1 MLHRSF
7 KPAKCKTALKLAVSR
22 IKLLKNKKDA
32 QVKQI
37 KRELAQLLESGQYRT
52 ARIRVEHVVREE
64 KLRAAYELIE
74 IYCELVAAR
83 LPMVESQKNCP
94 IDLKEAVSSVIFA
107 SPRCADV
114 PELMDI
120 RKHFTAKYGKE
131 FVSAAVELR
140 PDSGVSR
147 MLIEKLS
154 TKSPDG
160 PTKMKILAAIAEEHN
175 VKWDPEAFEEKPPE
189 DLLHGPNTFGMA
201 SMDSAPPPPAHDVR
215 GPPNVQVPPNS
226 MASKAHVEPPSGP
239 PPPDQPPIAQ
249 VPRRNYE
256 YHDGPMNSNEQNAR
270 SSPHLEDSASTN
282 VSANKATTSAKFHP
296 ETTSSETRSS
306 RTEMHV
312 FPGDESSSGRQNWN
326 MQFKDAASAAQ
337 AAAESAELAGM
348 AARAAAE
355 LSRQYSSEMHNKSN
369 QSASVPTNS
378 SSMNNDHLGNSLQTA
393 DRYPQK
399 KSPERHDIL
408 DKASMKR
415 QSGNSEDMHASEMQT
430 AIKPENIPYFG
441 DIRSEK
447 KSSRTS
453 SPSNSSVGSDHLEDV
468 LKEDDHINYFADL
481 GTGKQSIRSSSPS
494 HSGHFSNNHENFA
507 SVSGEGSFVSDVNIH
522 QSTIGMNSEGN
533 APLVFDDSGSDD
545 DNYKG
550 QESSLFFSSP
560 ARNSFPSA
568 TSLDPWSFEQKRDEV
583 PFKSVSPLRSSSGQ
597 HSLPIFSE
605 GLTGSTVPSE
615 PNDFVPVT
623 FDASD
628 GPSSDSEE
636 ELDTSKLVLS
646 KDSKFSHEKI
656 VQSINSGKSQSAS
669 HRSLASSSSDEVHP
683 ERTQGIEYSV
693 LSDKRFDD
701 DELPGSEPSPRLKK
715 SGLDTSAKDD
725 LPQTVK
731 DGEECSCASD
741 TDNELLAFG
750 VLKGGLRNKGY
761 RHPPYNRNPSGN
773 AFLGKQITQDTPT
786 VRTSDVSHTSI
797 EEPYSRKGSTKLSKE
812 QSAKTPATHV
822 TPDDDSS
829 EDELS
834 HETLSSSRQDLYNQK
849 LVNRVVHDDS
859 SEDELS
865 HETLSNSRRDPSH
878 HKLESQ
884 GKTSSTSAFFF
895 NSEDSEAEEDV
906 PRKISTTIARPSSK
920 FSRRTQP
927 SSSNSVRSSSIR
939 TTVVP
944 DAPRTSDYG
953 KSSSRSSNDA
963 ETLPEPSRSQDWQ
976 RPIEQ
981 TSSYSIPEPK
991 KTGTSVNGNSSSRS
1005 SYATETLPSASSQTK
1020 RSDRSASQEWRRP
1033 VEQAAPKPIPES
1045 KRSSRVETSNLFP
1058 REKSSNTPMTV
1069 RSERTGATE
1078 TSKSLGSKSFGR
1090 EQSSNP
1096 PKIERS
1102 ESSESSKSSGFKSFA
1117 RDQSSNLP
1125 AKVVRSQRSDPS
1137 KFSPPKSFT
1146 RDQTSNPPPKIV
1158 RSESAE
1164 TPKSSS
1170 SVGKASHVH
1179 PKLPD
1184 SDDLFAKFT
1193 ALKQNRQ

>member
-1 MLHRSF
+1 
-7 KPAKCKTALKLAVSR
+7 
-22 IKLLKNKKDA
+22 
-32 QVKQI
+32 
-37 KRELAQLLESGQYRT
+37 
-52 ARIRVEHVVREE
+52 
-64 KLRAAYELIE
+64 
-74 IYCELVAAR
+74 
-83 LPMVESQKNCP
+83 
-94 IDLKEAVSSVIFA
+94 
-107 SPRCADV
+107 
-114 PELMDI
+114 
-120 RKHFTAKYGKE
+120 
-131 FVSAAVELR
+131 
-140 PDSGVSR
+140 
-147 MLIEKLS
+147 
-154 TKSPDG
+154 
-160 PTKMKILAAIAEEHN
+160 
-175 VKWDPEAFEEKPPE
+175 
-189 DLLHGPNTFGMA
+189 
-201 SMDSAPPPPAHDVR
+201 
-215 GPPNVQVPPNS
+215 
-226 MASKAHVEPPSGP
+226 
-239 PPPDQPPIAQ
+239 
-249 VPRRNYE
+249 
-256 YHDGPMNSNEQNAR
+256 MNS
-270 SSPHLEDSASTN
+270 
-282 VSANKATTSAKFHP
+282 
-296 ETTSSETRSS
+296 
-306 RTEMHV
+306 
-312 FPGDESSSGRQNWN
+312 G
-326 MQFKDAASAAQ
+326 
-337 AAAESAELAGM
+337 
-348 AARAAAE
+348 
-355 LSRQYSSEMHNKSN
+355 
-369 QSASVPTNS
+369 
-378 SSMNNDHLGNSLQTA
+378 
-393 DRYPQK
+393 
-399 KSPERHDIL
+399 
-408 DKASMKR
+408 
-415 QSGNSEDMHASEMQT
+415 
-430 AIKPENIPYFG
+430 
-441 DIRSEK
+441 
-447 KSSRTS
+447 
-453 SPSNSSVGSDHLEDV
+453 
-468 LKEDDHINYFADL
+468 
-481 GTGKQSIRSSSPS
+481 
-494 HSGHFSNNHENFA
+494 
-507 SVSGEGSFVSDVNIH
+507 
-522 QSTIGMNSEGN
+522 GN
-533 APLVFDDSGSDD
+533 APLVFDDS
-545 DNYKG
+545 
-550 QESSLFFSSP
+550 
-560 ARNSFPSA
+560 A
-568 TSLDPWSFEQKRDEV
+568 SLDPWSFEQKRDEV
-583 PFKSVSPLRSSSGQ
+583 PFKSVSPLRSSSVQ

-636 ELDTSKLVLS
+636 ELDTSMLVLS
-646 KDSKFSHEKI
+646 KDSKFSHEKT

-683 ERTQGIEYSV
+683 ERTPGIEYSV
-693 LSDKRFDD
+693 FSDKRFDD

-731 DGEECSCASD
+731 DSEECSCVSD

-797 EEPYSRKGSTKLSKE
+797 EEPYSRKGSTKLNKE
-812 QSAKTPATHV
+812 QSTKTPVTHV
-822 TPDDDSS
+822 TADDDSS

-849 LVNRVVHDDS
+849 SVSRVVHDDS

-865 HETLSNSRRDPSH
+865 HETLSNSRQDLSH
-878 HKLESQ
+878 HKSVSQ

-906 PRKISTTIARPSSK
+906 PIKISTTIARPSSK

-953 KSSSRSSNDA
+953 KSSSRSSKDA

-981 TSSYSIPEPK
+981 TSSYSIPESK

-1005 SYATETLPSASSQTK
+1005 SYSTETPPSASSQTK
-1020 RSDRSASQEWRRP
+1020 RSERLASQEWRRP

-1045 KRSSRVETSNLFP
+1045 KRSSRVEISNSFA
-1058 REKSSNTPMTV
+1058 REESSNTTMT
-1069 RSERTGATE
+1069 
-1078 TSKSLGSKSFGR
+1078 
-1090 EQSSNP
+1090 
-1096 PKIERS
+1096 IERS

-1179 PKLPD
+1179 LKLPD

-1193 ALKQNRQ
+1193 ALRQNRQ

>member
-189 DLLHGPNTFGMA
+189 DLLNGPNTFGMA
-201 SMDSAPPPPAHDVR
+201 SLDSAPPPPTHDVR
-215 GPPNVQVPPNS
+215 GPPIVQVPPNS

-239 PPPDQPPIAQ
+239 PPPDQPPNAQ

-270 SSPHLEDSASTN
+270 SSPRLEDSASTN
-282 VSANKATTSAKFHP
+282 VSANKATTSGKFHP
-296 ETTSSETRSS
+296 ETTSSETRSD
-306 RTEMHV
+306 RMEIHA
-312 FPGDESSSGRQNWN
+312 FPGDQNSSGRQNWN

-355 LSRQYSSEMHNKSN
+355 LSRQYSSEMRNKSN
-369 QSASVPTNS
+369 QSASVPTNT
-378 SSMNNDHLGNSLQTA
+378 SSMNNDHLMNSLQTA
-393 DRYPQK
+393 DLYPQK
-399 KSPERHDIL
+399 KSPERQRHDIL
-408 DKASMKR
+408 DKVSMKR
-415 QSGNSEDMHASEMQT
+415 QSGNSEDMHASEMQA

-447 KSSRTS
+447 KFSRTS
-453 SPSNSSVGSDHLEDV
+453 SPSNSSAGSDHQEDV

-494 HSGHFSNNHENFA
+494 HSGNFSNNHENFA

-568 TSLDPWSFEQKRDEV
+568 SLDPWSFEQKRDEV
-583 PFKSVSPLRSSSGQ
+583 PFKSVSPLRSSSVQ

-636 ELDTSKLVLS
+636 ELDTSMLVLS
-646 KDSKFSHEKI
+646 KDSKFSHEKT

-683 ERTQGIEYSV
+683 ERSQGIEYSV
-693 LSDKRFDD
+693 FSVKRFDD
-701 DELPGSEPSPRLKK
+701 DELPSSEPSPMLNK

-731 DGEECSCASD
+731 DSEECSCVSD
-741 TDNELLAFG
+741 TDNELAFG

-797 EEPYSRKGSTKLSKE
+797 EEPYSRKGSTKLNKE
-812 QSAKTPATHV
+812 QSTKTPVTYV

-849 LVNRVVHDDS
+849 SVSRVVHDDS

-865 HETLSNSRRDPSH
+865 HETLSSSRQDLSH
-878 HKLESQ
+878 HKSVSQ

-906 PRKISTTIARPSSK
+906 PRKISPTIARPSSK

-976 RPIEQ
+976 RSIEQ
-981 TSSYSIPEPK
+981 TSSYSIPESK
-991 KTGTSVNGNSSSRS
+991 NTGTSVNGNSSSRS

-1020 RSDRSASQEWRRP
+1020 RSERLASQEWRRP

-1045 KRSSRVETSNLFP
+1045 KRSSRVETSKSFA
-1058 REKSSNTPMTV
+1058 REESSNTPMIV
-1069 RSERTGATE
+1069 RSERTEATE
-1078 TSKSLGSKSFGR
+1078 TSKSSGLKSFGR

-1125 AKVVRSQRSDPS
+1125 AKVVRSQRTEPS

-1146 RDQTSNPPPKIV
+1146 GDQTSNPPPKIV
-1158 RSESAE
+1158 RSQSTE

>member
-37 KRELAQLLESGQYRT
+37 KRELAQLMESGQYRT

-64 KLRAAYELIE
+64 KLRAAYELVE
-74 IYCELVAAR
+74 IYCELIAAR
-83 LPMVESQKNCP
+83 LPMVEAQKNCP

-107 SPRCADV
+107 SPRCSDV

-175 VKWDPEAFEEKPPE
+175 VKWDPEAYEEKPPE
-189 DLLHGPNTFGMA
+189 DLLNGPNTFGMP
-201 SMDSAPPPPAHDVR
+201 SLDSAPPPPTHDVR
-215 GPPNVQVPPNS
+215 VPPNVQVPNS
-226 MASKAHVEPPSGP
+226 MASKAHVEPPPGP
-239 PPPDQPPIAQ
+239 PPPDQAPNAQ

-256 YHDGPMNSNEQNAR
+256 YHNRPMNSHELNAR
-270 SSPHLEDSASTN
+270 SSPRSDDSASTN
-282 VSANKATTSAKFHP
+282 VSANNATTSANFHP
-296 ETTSSETRSS
+296 ETTSSGIRSDQM
-306 RTEMHV
+306 EMHA
-312 FPGDESSSGRQNWN
+312 FPGDDNSSGRQNWN

-337 AAAESAELAGM
+337 AAAESAERAGM

-355 LSRQYSSEMHNKSN
+355 LSRQYSSEMHNRSN
-369 QSASVPTNS
+369 QSASVPTNTS
-378 SSMNNDHLGNSLQTA
+378 SINNEHLVNNIQTA
-393 DRYPQK
+393 YQYPQK
-399 KSPERHDIL
+399 KSPEQQRRDSL
-408 DKASMKR
+408 GKVSMKR
-415 QSGNSEDMHASEMQT
+415 QSGNFVDMHASEMQA

-453 SPSNSSVGSDHLEDV
+453 SPSSSSVVSDHQEDV
-468 LKEDDHINYFADL
+468 LKEDDHINYFTDL
-481 GTGKQSIRSSSPS
+481 GTENQSIRSPSPS
-494 HSGHFSNNHENFA
+494 HSGHFSNNHGNFS
-507 SVSGEGSFVSDVNIH
+507 SVSGEDSFVSDANIH
-522 QSTIGMNSEGN
+522 QSTIGMTSEGN
-533 APLVFDDSGSDD
+533 ASLVFDDSGSDD

-550 QESSLFFSSP
+550 QETSLFFSSP

-568 TSLDPWSFEQKRDEV
+568 SLDPWSFEQKTDEV
-583 PFKSVSPLRSSSGQ
+583 PFKSVSPVRSSPVQ
-597 HSLPIFSE
+597 HAVFSE

-615 PNDFVPVT
+615 PNDFLPVT

-636 ELDTSKLVLS
+636 ELDTSKQT
-646 KDSKFSHEKI
+646 I
-656 VQSINSGKSQSAS
+656 QSLNSGKNQSTSQ
-669 HRSLASSSSDEVHP
+669 RSLASSSYDDVHP
-683 ERTQGIEYSV
+683 ERSQGMEYSFF
-693 LSDKRFDD
+693 SDKRFGDGD
-701 DELPGSEPSPRLKK
+701 LPSSEPSRRLKN
-715 SGLDTSAKDD
+715 SGLDANAKEH

-731 DGEECSCASD
+731 DSEECSCVSD

-761 RHPPYNRNPSGN
+761 SLPSYKRNSSGT
-773 AFLGKQITQDTPT
+773 AFSGKQVTQDTPP
-786 VRTSDVSHTSI
+786 VGTSDVSHMSS
-797 EEPYSRKGSTKLSKE
+797 EGPYTRKGSTKLNKE
-812 QSAKTPATHV
+812 RSTKTPV
-822 TPDDDSS
+822 TDVAPFDDSS
-829 EDELS
+829 DDELS

-849 LVNRVVHDDS
+849 SVSSVVPDDS

-865 HETLSNSRRDPSH
+865 HETLSSSGQDLYHQKSV
-878 HKLESQ
+878 SQ
-884 GKTSSTSAFFF
+884 GKTSSMSAFFF
-895 NSEDSEAEEDV
+895 NSEDSEAEEDL
-906 PRKISTTIARPSSK
+906 PRKISTTIARPSPQL
-920 FSRRTQP
+920 SRRTQP
-927 SSSNSVRSSSIR
+927 SSSNSVRSSGLR
-939 TTVVP
+939 TTVAP

-953 KSSSRSSNDA
+953 KSSSRSSNA
-963 ETLPEPSRSQDWQ
+963 TETLPEPSVSQEWQ

-981 TSSYSIPEPK
+981 TTSYSIPESK
-991 KTGTSVNGNSSSRS
+991 KTGTSVYGSSSSRS
-1005 SYATETLPSASSQTK
+1005 SNATETLPSASSQTK
-1020 RSDRSASQEWRRP
+1020 SSERLASQEWRRP

-1045 KRSSRVETSNLFP
+1045 KRSSRVETSKSIA
-1058 REKSSNTPMTV
+1058 REESSNTPPMIV
-1069 RSERTGATE
+1069 RSERTEATE
-1078 TSKSLGSKSFGR
+1078 TSRPSGSKSLGR

-1102 ESSESSKSSGFKSFA
+1102 ESSESSKSSGLKSFA
-1117 RDQSSNLP
+1117 RDQSSSLP
-1125 AKVVRSQRSDPS
+1125 AKVVRSERTEPS
-1137 KFSPPKSFT
+1137 KFSPPKSYT
-1146 RDQTSNPPPKIV
+1146 RDQTSNPPKIV
-1158 RSESAE
+1158 RSQSTE
-1164 TPKSSS
+1164 TSKSSS

-1184 SDDLFAKFT
+1184 SDDLFAKFA